1 MTFSKNR
8 DKLQIKAD
16 VFKALGSAAR
26 LGIVELLGSG
36 EMEVD
41 RIAGLMGTDRS
52 NVSKQLTTLRKC
64 GIVSDRK
71 QGPTVFCTLAIP
83 EIRDFIKRVE
93 AHMAKTDEEQSNS
106 EDSVVSFSLETVRS
120 PSRENL

>member
-1 MTFSKNR
+1 MTFAKNR
-8 DKLQIKAD
+8 EKLQMKAD

-36 EMEVD
+36 EMEVG
-41 RIAGLMGTDRS
+41 RIACHIGTDMS
-52 NVSKQLTTLRKC
+52 NVSKQLAILRKC

-71 QGPTVFCTLAIP
+71 QGSMVFYRLVIS
-83 EIRDFIKRVE
+83 EIRDFIESVKVHVVKR
-93 AHMAKTDEEQSNS
+93 DEEQSYLG
-106 EDSVVSFSLETVRS
+106 DSVMLCSRETAGC